1 MPNANH
7 LINALAADDK
17 DEANSAFESMVQ
29 DRLADQLEVRKVE
42 LASTIFDDLEEA
54 TSAERQYVR
63 QVASVGRAWTKPDGT
78 KAKRSIHQGEL
89 KAHARKNLRKLGP
102 ETVQYHADV
111 LKQVRQNL
119 KAMGKMPGLRKEE
132 ALDEGGPTRKHFQQ
146 TADLLKNIPDEAK
159 RKELAQHH
167 AGLYKAQ
174 NPRFDRAKFM
184 SAAGVNEEA
193 LDEVIQGGSKN
204 ASAAPSN
211 AALNRNVMMNI
222 RKAVQTLRLKG
233 VNPTAAAAGHR
244 DFGKLAAKNPK
255 APGYMLMRKLQANK
269 ASNLQS
275 LTQAGVP
282 LGSALEANPAEF
294 GTALQRIKRFK

>member
-1 MPNANH
+1 MPNANY
-7 LINALAADDK
+7 LINALAEDDK
-17 DEANSAFESMVQ
+17 EEANSAFEAMIQ
-29 DRLADQLEVRKVE
+29 DRLADHLEVRKVE
-42 LASTIFDDLEEA
+42 LASTIFDDLQEGKKLRASEKTHQVVFTVPGEGKQHQYFHVHADDEDHAREQLMDAEPKAKIHKVVKLREA
-54 TSAERQYVR
+54 TSAERQYIR
-63 QVASVGRAWTKPDGT
+63 QVAAVGRAYMKDGKP
-78 KAKRSIHQGEL
+78 AKRSIHQGEL
-89 KAHARKNLRKLGP
+89 KAHARKNLKKLGYD
-102 ETVQYHADV
+102 TVQYHADV

-119 KAMGKMPGLRKEE
+119 KAQGKLPGLRK
-132 ALDEGGPTRKHFQQ
+132 
-146 TADLLKNIPDEAK
+146 
-159 RKELAQHH
+159 
-167 AGLYKAQ
+167 
-174 NPRFDRAKFM
+174 
-184 SAAGVNEEA
+184 EEA

-222 RKAVQTLRLKG
+222 RKAVQMLRLKG